1 MATHLIH
8 SQVLDLR
15 YSNERRAKAAMDQW
29 SDRFQAIWQP
39 IIEEVLDE
47 LDTEGKWIRIER
59 VEVDLGKI
67 RENLAPELFRQKL
80 KEALKTQLLRQIP
93 EKSFS
98 ESLGKNPGLAYPQ
111 DDRKPLELLIYL
123 LKNGRKPWWASHSK
137 KENIRSLV
145 RKLTQENPREF
156 SAWLQTASLTPTMLL
171 RLENHLPTNEIRE
184 ILQLGFSEKQKQGII
199 LIQSLATALSPEIH
213 AQTELEKKW
222 EKSML
227 QAFFL
232 PENQLQDPISGWIK
246 TNLGLSSSPATS
258 FLPSSEALTELFG
271 LLLPKGYTLLS
282 KLPILEKAWTK
293 WIQTPVYKKARPS
306 KSSLASTQSTEVVK
320 FIEWVKTGFL
330 TKEKTAS
337 HHSDQLA
344 QDKLGGKS
352 AVVSTSEKLVLDET
366 IPVSNAGLVLAAP
379 FLPYFFKG
387 LGLVENKQFVSPEA
401 QNRGVLLLQALL
413 DDSFSYEESDLVL
426 NKIICGIDPSEPIEV
441 RFVPSEL
448 EREEIKNLLNAMVS
462 QWSALKSTSGE
473 SMAKGFFS
481 REGSLKR
488 TGRGYQL
495 TVPRLSIDILLNRLP
510 WAISIIKL
518 SWMNET
524 LFTEW

>member
-8 SQVLDLR
+8 RQVLDLR
-15 YSNERRAKAAMDQW
+15 YANERRAKAAMDQW
-29 SDRFQAIWQP
+29 SDRFQSIWQP
-39 IIEEVLDE
+39 IIAEVLDE

-67 RENLAPELFRQKL
+67 RVNLSPELFRQKL
-80 KEALKTQLLRQIP
+80 KEALKTQLLRQITV
-93 EKSFS
+93 S
-98 ESLGKNPGLAYPQ
+98 ESKGENPDLLLPR
-111 DDRKPLELLIYL
+111 DERKPLELLIYL
-123 LKNGRKPWWASHSK
+123 LRNGRKPWWASHSK
-137 KENIRSLV
+137 RENIRNLIGKLV
-145 RKLTQENPREF
+145 AEKSSEF
-156 SAWLQTASLTPTMLL
+156 ALWLQSESFTQTMLL
-171 RLENHLPTNEIRE
+171 RLENHLEPKETQE
-184 ILQLGFSEKQKQGII
+184 ILSIGFSEKPNQAMI
-199 LIQSLATALSPEIH
+199 LIESLVTAFSPEIH
-213 AQTELEKKW
+213 SQTELEKKW

-227 QAFFL
+227 QAFL
-232 PENQLQDPISGWIK
+232 LAENQLRDSISSWIK
-246 TNLGLSSSPATS
+246 TNLGLSSSPTS
-258 FLPSSEALTELFG
+258 SFSPSSEALTELFG
-271 LLLPKGYTLLS
+271 LLLPKGYTQQS

-306 KSSLASTQSTEVVK
+306 KSSLASTQSTEIVK
-320 FIEWVKTGFL
+320 FIELVRTGFVA
-330 TKEKTAS
+330 KENTTS
-337 HHSDQLA
+337 SPSDQLA
-344 QDKLGGKS
+344 QDKLGRKS
-352 AVVSTSEKLVLDET
+352 AVVSTPEKLVLDET

-387 LGLVENKQFVSPEA
+387 LGLVENKQFLSPEA
-401 QNRGVLLLQALL
+401 QNRGALLLQALL

-426 NKIICGIDPSEPIEV
+426 NKIICGIDPTEPIEV
-441 RFVPSEL
+441 SFSPSES
-448 EREEIKNLLNAMVS
+448 EKEEIKNLLDAMVS

-473 SMAKGFFS
+473 SMAKGFFP

-518 SWMNET
+518 PWMNET

>member
-1 MATHLIH
+1 MANHLIH

-15 YSNERRAKAAMDQW
+15 YTDERRAKAAMDQW

-39 IIEEVLDE
+39 IISEVLDE

-67 RENLAPELFRQKL
+67 SENLAPELFRQKL

-93 EKSFS
+93 VS
-98 ESLGKNPGLAYPQ
+98 ESKGENPDLLLPR
-111 DDRKPLELLIYL
+111 DERKPLELLIYL
-123 LKNGRKPWWASHSK
+123 LRNGRKPWWASHSK
-137 KENIRSLV
+137 RENIRNLF
-145 RKLTQENPREF
+145 RKLVAEKSGEF
-156 SAWLQTASLTPTMLL
+156 ALWLQSESFTQTMLL
-171 RLENHLPTNEIRE
+171 RLENHLEPKEIQE
-184 ILQLGFSEKQKQGII
+184 ILSIGFAEKPNQGRI
-199 LIQSLATALSPEIH
+199 LIQSLGQALAPEISSKS
-213 AQTELEKKW
+213 ELEKRW
-222 EKSML
+222 EIHL
-227 QAFFL
+227 LEAFL
-232 PENQLQDPISGWIK
+232 LAENQITDPISIWIK
-246 TNLGLSSSPATS
+246 TYLVKPTGSKTSFSPNQEALIELFLLLVPKEFTQKAKLDILEKVWSKWTQTSVYKRANPSKKELSSSKSREIGT
-258 FLPSSEALTELFG
+258 FREL
-271 LLLPKGYTLLS
+271 
-282 KLPILEKAWTK
+282 
-293 WIQTPVYKKARPS
+293 
-306 KSSLASTQSTEVVK
+306 
-320 FIEWVKTGFL
+320 VKTGFMDMENAGNS
-330 TKEKTAS
+330 TSAKAPPNKTS
-337 HHSDQLA
+337 R
-344 QDKLGGKS
+344 KS
-352 AVVSTSEKLVLDET
+352 ADTSSSEKLMLDET

-401 QNRGVLLLQALL
+401 QNRGALLLQALL

-426 NKIICGIDPSEPIEV
+426 NKIICGIDPTEPIEV
-441 RFVPSEL
+441 RFVPSEI
-448 EREEIKNLLNAMVS
+448 EREEIKNLLDAMVN
-462 QWSALKSTSGE
+462 QWTALKSTSGE
-473 SMAKGFFS
+473 SMAKGFFP